1 MMNNIIP
8 RSGEVARPYLLGT
21 HEGISRSS
29 AFATIIVERILDTLM
44 FLLWFAAALIYFR
57 NRITDAIPEIG
68 SAVIVLSVAILLLIL
83 AVLFM
88 MVKPELSLKMVKFIT
103 KFLPKRFH
111 DKVEH
116 IFASLLSGF
125 DVLKKPSLFL
135 KIAVYSSLLWIAYLI
150 STFLPFYSF
159 GILVNQGSSLWH
171 MLWDANLLL
180 VLISVAMFVPV
191 PAATGPYHYICKVS
205 LVNIFAVS
213 EASALGYAT
222 STHAMAFLIY
232 LALGLFFFIT
242 SQYRLSELKEK
253 TA

>member
-1 MMNNIIP
+1 MLKP
-8 RSGEVARPYLLGT
+8 DLSL
-21 HEGISRSS
+21 
-29 AFATIIVERILDTLM
+29 RIL
-44 FLLWFAAALIYFR
+44 
-57 NRITDAIPEIG
+57 
-68 SAVIVLSVAILLLIL
+68 
-83 AVLFM
+83 
-88 MVKPELSLKMVKFIT
+88 KFFT
-103 KFLPKRFH
+103 RFLPKRFH
-111 DKVEH
+111 EKVDH
-116 IFASLLSGF
+116 IFASLLTGF

-191 PAATGPYHYICKVS
+191 PAATGPYHYICKVT

-213 EASALGYAT
+213 ETSALGYAT
-222 STHAMAFLIY
+222 ATHAMGFLMY
-232 LALGLFFFIT
+232 LAMGLYFFIT
-242 SQYRLSELKEK
+242 SQYRFSELKQE